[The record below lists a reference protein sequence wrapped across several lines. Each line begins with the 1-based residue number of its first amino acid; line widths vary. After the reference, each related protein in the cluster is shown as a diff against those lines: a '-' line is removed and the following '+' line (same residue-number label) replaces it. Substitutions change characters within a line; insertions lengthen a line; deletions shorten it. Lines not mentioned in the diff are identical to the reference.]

1 MGNNAQLTQMGDL
14 RRLEIFKAGHH
25 QDENGAVDVYGV
37 DDLRQMAESFNPKL
51 SCPLAIGH
59 VDSASPAYGWAKRV
73 WVEGDRLFADIGE
86 CVSEVKDWLKRKFYN
101 KVSIEVFPPD
111 HMSNP
116 SPGKWHLARICLLG
130 AAPPAIAGGPPVV
143 PFRFASASGTL
154 KTYTYA
160 AMENNKSPQDQI
172 DDLARQIAEL
182 QLEVGKQE
190 FAAPE
195 DEMESLEMM
204 EPDTEDDE
212 ELTFAA
218 EEEDEL
224 VFAAEE
230 DELMEVEDEE
240 ELVEMA
246 APMANPFI
254 DELMMRGGFDLA
266 TASETSGVALD
277 LINEAIAGGE
287 PLSDEDQ
294 AAVMDALFSEDSMAT
309 FAANTKDMKQIQQL
323 QSRLTRQEKEL
334 NKFSALVTAE
344 HKLLQTE
351 RAELE
356 RSKVKA
362 FAAQLVSDRKIRPS
376 EEATTVELIL
386 NSDNTTKRTY
396 AAGKSPLT
404 HREALMQSY
413 SDRAPLVDTSDIE
426 AGGNDPAKVRT
437 RAPKGYAA
445 AASESEI
452 HQAVRR
458 RMVETGE
465 SFRDA
470 YRAIANK

>member
-37 DDLRQMAESFNPKL
+37 DDLRQMAESFDPKL

-86 CVSEVKDWLKRKFYN
+86 CVSEVKQWLKRKFYN

-195 DEMESLEMM
+195 DEMENLETM
-204 EPDTEDDE
+204 EPDTEDE
-212 ELTFAA
+212 EILFAA
-218 EEEDEL
+218 D
-224 VFAAEE
+224 E

-240 ELVEMA
+240 DEEEIVEMA

-254 DELMMRGGFDLA
+254 DEMMLRGGYDLA
-266 TASETSGVALD
+266 AASESSGVALD

-294 AAVMDALFSEDSMAT
+294 AAVMDALFSEDMAT
-309 FAANTKDMKQIQQL
+309 FSANTKDMKQIQQL
-323 QSRLTRQEKEL
+323 QSRLNKQEQEL

-362 FAAQLVSDRKIRPS
+362 FAAQLVSDRKIRPT

-386 NSDNTTKRTY
+386 NSDNTAKRTY

-413 SDRAPLVDTSDIE
+413 SDRAPLVDTSEIE
-426 AGGNDPAKVRT
+426 AGGNDPARVRT

-458 RMVETGE
+458 RMAETGE

-470 YRAIANK
+470 YHAIANK